1 MVNTAYRLA
10 SNVVAHPSFGRWLTL
25 ALAFL
30 AVVVPLAPIGGG
42 GGV

>member
-10 SNVVAHPSFGRWLTL
+10 LSVVSQPSFGRWLTL
-25 ALAFL
+25 ALALL
-30 AVVVPLAPIGGG
+30 AVVGPTAPIGGG